1 MRTIKPVSMGIAL
14 VMVIAVAPPCFA
26 QYTDMLG
33 QTWNHPLAASMST
46 QIWNKINEHSITG
59 SYGKRSRGNSSAVQP
74 PPPAID
80 YGPVVED
87 TRVDA
92 NRNRD
97 PIVENTS
104 PITNTQMNRAV
115 QFRPT
120 GTRLTL
126 QEIINSSGVTEE
138 KKKELKDALLE
149 ILNKYEADAATKG
162 YPNDLALALVSF
174 INLNSYVYQGRSDN
188 PNLPAEQT
196 VALRNSI
203 AQNAARTGIFDN
215 LSDRNKQEMYELFV
229 ILGGATYQSYQ
240 DAKNSKNSEEAK
252 TSKTA
257 AAHNLKLV
265 GIRP

>member
-1 MRTIKPVSMGIAL
+1 MKATKLGSIGTTVLMILAFS
-14 VMVIAVAPPCFA
+14 PPSFA

-59 SYGKRSRGNSSAVQP
+59 SYGKRSKGSSSAVQP
-74 PPPAID
+74 PTQTID

-92 NRNRD
+92 NRNSG
-97 PIVENTS
+97 PVVEGTS
-104 PITNTQMNRAV
+104 QVTPARMSRAV

-120 GTRLTL
+120 GTRLVL
-126 QEIINSSGVTEE
+126 QEVVNSSGVTEE
-138 KKKELKDALLE
+138 QKKELKDSLLG
-149 ILNKYEADAATKG
+149 ILKKYEADAAAKG

-174 INLNSYVYQGRSDN
+174 INLNTYVYQGRNDN
-188 PNLPAEQT
+188 PNLPADQS

-203 AQNAARTGIFDN
+203 AQNAAQIGIFDN
-215 LSDRNKQEMYELFV
+215 LTDRNKQEMYELFV

-240 DAKNSKNSEEAK
+240 DAKSSKNSEELK
-252 TSKTA
+252 LSKTA
-257 AAHNLKLV
+257 AANNLKLV